1 MKTVSMSGSL
11 RENVGKKDAKKIR
24 REGNV
29 PCVLYGGEEQFHFS
43 MEEKAFKKI
52 IFTPNVYL
60 LKININGKE
69 YDAILQDIQ
78 YHPVTDAILHADFLL
93 ITDKKPVVIGI
104 PLHFNGN
111 PPGVLKGGRLV
122 KKRRKLIVKGL
133 AKDLPDF
140 IDIDISNLDLG
151 NIMKV
156 RDITYHNLEFLEPPG
171 SEVVGVKTARGAGM
185 GLDEDEEKAEGAEGE
200 EGAEAEG
207 GDAEGGD
214 AKAEG
219 GE

>member
-24 REGNV
+24 RDGNV
-29 PCVLYGGEEQFHFS
+29 PCVLYGGEEQFHFY

-60 LKININGKE
+60 LKINISGKE

-122 KKRRKLIVKGL
+122 KKRRKLVVKAL
-133 AKDLPDF
+133 AKDLPDY
-140 IDIDISNLDLG
+140 IDIDISKLDLG
-151 NIMKV
+151 SILKI
-156 RDITYHNLEFLEPPG
+156 RDISFPNLEFLEHPG
-171 SEVVGVKTARGAGM
+171 AEVVGVKTARGAGA
-185 GLDEDEEKAEGAEGE
+185 GPDEEEEKAEGAE
-200 EGAEAEG
+200 ASEG
-207 GDAEGGD
+207 GDAEGGEAQAGD
-214 AKAEG
+214 ANAEG